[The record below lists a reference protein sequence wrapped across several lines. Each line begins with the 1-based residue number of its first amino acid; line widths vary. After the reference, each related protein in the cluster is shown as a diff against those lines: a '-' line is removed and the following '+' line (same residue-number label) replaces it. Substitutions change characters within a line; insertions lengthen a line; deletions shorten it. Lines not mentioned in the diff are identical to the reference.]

1 MRILKNKS
9 RDDSLKQ
16 IEELVEEAD
25 KKHQINF
32 SGLRLKLIIDWY
44 LSEYTEKTLP
54 DMFYEEDAFTFAW
67 SKGKRSISIRILVDS
82 PDFKVELTE
91 GTEYKSTRRHF
102 KRENFVDLFQTAYS
116 IVR

>member
-1 MRILKNKS
+1 MLKRRS
-9 RDDSLKQ
+9 REDTLKQ
-16 IEELVEEAD
+16 IEELVGEA
-25 KKHQINF
+25 KNKHKIDF
-32 SGLRLKLIIDWY
+32 SHPRLKLVIDWY
-44 LSEYTEKTLP
+44 LSEYSEAYLP
-54 DMFYEEDAFTFAW
+54 DVFYEQDAFTFAW